1 MVCGLLCLQLSRVLF
16 SQCQSAAN
24 GSVGAGLHFFSILL
38 FPSNGCIQMQPRMTP
53 AAQDKRM
60 QIKRRLL
67 QFVAFSI
74 TLIIPQHQ
82 TSSEPPE
89 NSMLGRIDPL
99 WSERVSTQQCC
110 ASDFVSVCKMKVV
123 SGSHRGSLSCLWH
136 KGLASECLLPKKM
149 LESEEENILRQRVL
163 SHSVL
168 ESFREREQQWPFCDG
183 KSLLVKLNKY
193 LLQKLFL
200 RKYIFFPIRKCD
212 LCICQKRNLWTCF
225 SHLCQ
230 QPEMPNSAQSQ
241 FPPYPCCSAP
251 RLRFVR
257 WHQVV
262 RVSELVFGWK
272 VRT

>member
-123 SGSHRGSLSCLWH
+123 SGSHRDSLSCLWH

-168 ESFREREQQWPFCDG
+168 ESFGRGNSSGHFVTENLCWSSWTSICCRNCVSE
-183 KSLLVKLNKY
+183 N
-193 LLQKLFL
+193 
-200 RKYIFFPIRKCD
+200 IFFFQLESVTSVFARKETCEPVFLTFVSSLKCLIRP
-212 LCICQKRNLWTCF
+212 N
-225 SHLCQ
+225 
-230 QPEMPNSAQSQ
+230 PNSPLTPAAQ
-241 FPPYPCCSAP
+241 PHASA
-251 RLRFVR
+251 LCVDT
-257 WHQVV
+257 
-262 RVSELVFGWK
+262 K
-272 VRT
+272 